1 MKGVSKSCNYFA
13 SADAFFVIYRGLLLN
28 IDAVSCDIDGFL
40 HHLHKI
46 EEGYQRVIT
55 LFVVYAVKD
64 YFTLSAACAAAKRAI
79 GTRKGE
85 QLT

>member
-1 MKGVSKSCNYFA
+1 MTVFYT
-13 SADAFFVIYRGLLLN
+13 IYT
-28 IDAVSCDIDGFL
+28 
-40 HHLHKI
+40 KK